1 MKRTAKLLSLL
12 LVAILCLG
20 LLASCG
26 GGNGDD
32 DTTTAPG
39 GDDASMGAWND
50 LNFSDTAVH
59 IFYNDI
65 VTSVMTDAGA
75 GNSLKFI
82 KGPDDY
88 AEATRGDYRAAYD
101 RHAKVAAALDLTL
114 GVNLKYTMANWDGG
128 SADDTLKEIQ
138 ALNTAA
144 DPDGPSIV
152 IHQNYGMVRAGILG
166 ELYNALDPEEEEN
179 YFDLSDD
186 GWYLDMMEEN
196 TIDKTKIYM
205 LMGDY
210 TIDQL
215 RFSFGVL
222 VNKRLA
228 DDSLGVYGGLN
239 YIYDCVDNGLWN
251 YDEMMTLAEYASN
264 ADDGATGD
272 ELVMGVVSDRWVVRN
287 FFASSGLD
295 IFTRDANGSPSY
307 ISSSEDILKV
317 HNFVDKLL
325 SMEKEAYFSYLW
337 QYQDPTLNLNGA
349 SHITTFVNGGSL
361 FALNGMILSLEGSQI
376 QNMSD
381 KAGILPNPKY
391 DALNTEAKYGALVSD
406 NANSAGIL
414 LSASSRKFTAASAFL
429 QAMTE
434 NSDEFIQKYFVE
446 GLQSRNNQI
455 GPRHTDMLNY
465 IRDGLCSPMSFLFDN
480 YCSKDVGGTTCGALM
495 NNSLEKGTNTF
506 MSEWAE
512 QYNAKVSRWAEIKRN
527 FGSRVN

>member
-1 MKRTAKLLSLL
+1 MKRTARFLSLL

-26 GGNGDD
+26 GGGGGD

-59 IFYNDI
+59 IFYNDA

-101 RHAKVAAALDLTL
+101 RHARVAAALDLEV
-114 GVNLKYTMANWDGG
+114 GVNLTYTMADWGG
-128 SADDTLKEIQ
+128 NGDDTLRDIQ

-152 IHQNYGMVRAGILG
+152 IHQNYGMVRAAILG
-166 ELYNALDPEEEEN
+166 ELYNALDPEEES
-179 YFDLSDD
+179 YFDLSAD

-196 TIDKTKIYM
+196 TIDTSKIYM

-228 DDSLGVYGGLN
+228 DDALNIYGGLD
-239 YIYDCVDNGLWN
+239 YIYDCVDGGLWN

-272 ELVMGVVSDRWVVRN
+272 ELIMGVVSDRWVVRS
-287 FFASSGLD
+287 FFATSGLD
-295 IFTRDANGSPSY
+295 VFTRDTNGEPFY
-307 ISSSEDILKV
+307 ISAGEDLNKV
-317 HNFVDKLL
+317 HGFVDKLL
-325 SMEKEAYFSYLW
+325 TMEKEAYFSYWW
-337 QYQDPTLNLNGA
+337 QYNDKALNP
-349 SHITTFVNGGSL
+349 SEVSPVTTFVDGGSL
-361 FALNGMILSLEGSQI
+361 FALGSMILSLEGSQI
-376 QNMSD
+376 QNMPD
-381 KAGILPNPKY
+381 KAGILPTPKY
-391 DALNTEAKYGALVSD
+391 DATDDSTNYGSLVSD

-465 IRDGLCSPMSFLFDN
+465 IRNGLCSPMSFLFDN
-480 YCSKDVGGTTCGALM
+480 YCSKDSGGTTYATM
-495 NNSLEKGTNTF
+495 IYNSLEGGTNTF
-506 MSEWAE
+506 MSDWAE
-512 QYNAKVSRWAEIKRN
+512 QYNAKIARWEQIKTS
-527 FGSRVN
+527 FGSRTN